1 MNRRK
6 ALRTTALAGAAG
18 ASGLTI
24 LSKSTSTAGVP
35 RSRFDGMN
43 LVIFVTDQERAI
55 QHFPEG
61 WAARRMPGLSR
72 LTRNGLTFTRA
83 YTNSCMCS
91 PARASWMT
99 GFFPAQHE
107 VKYTLEL
114 DMQPPANPQVPLST
128 RLKNIASVM
137 ASKGY
142 ETVYKG
148 KFHLT
153 KPENGTTY
161 TPADMARFGFSRWN
175 PPDAGADQSAPE
187 AGGGT
192 ADNDGRFMNDDGPV
206 ELGEEGVLAYINDVA
221 SPSRPFCLIV
231 SLVNPHD
238 VLFYPKNYDNPD
250 YGYDD
255 EWLIGGIGLPP
266 TAFENLSTKPTAQSD
281 FLRIFNLNGPL
292 PTPQMRKNY
301 LNFYGN
307 LIASSDRYL
316 VDVLDALKNR
326 GFLDNTLVVKTSDHG
341 EMGMAHSGMRQK
353 CFNFYEESIRVP
365 LVFSNPKIYKV
376 PHVNDSL
383 VSHADF
389 LPTLA
394 GLFDVPPDARADWQG
409 VDYSRLITNPGGPPV
424 QDYVVFTYDDWQA
437 GQATGPYV
445 QGANHVVSF
454 RENRYKL
461 AKYYDPTGQV
471 ATEWE
476 MYDTHHDPNEINNL
490 AFGIQRRPKP
500 VQREFERMRVK
511 LDFIERTR
519 LQPLIPFPGD

>member
-1 MNRRK
+1 MNRRDILK
-6 ALRTTALAGAAG
+6 STAAAGAAG
-18 ASGLTI
+18 ASAFTI
-24 LSKSTSTAGVP
+24 LSRSSLEAGVP

-43 LVIFVTDQERAI
+43 LVIIITDQQRAT
-55 QHFPEG
+55 QHFPDG
-61 WAARRMPGLSR
+61 WDARRLPAQSR
-72 LTRNGLTFTRA
+72 LGRTGLTFTRA

-91 PARASWMT
+91 PARATFFT
-99 GFFPAQHE
+99 GYLPAQHQ

-114 DMQPPANPQVPLST
+114 DMQPPANPQVPLSA

-153 KPENGTTY
+153 KPANGTTY
-161 TPADMARFGFSRWN
+161 EPSDMARYGFSRWN

-192 ADNDGRFMNDDGPV
+192 ADNDGRFMYDDGPV
-206 ELGEEGVLAYINDVA
+206 ELGQEGILAYIQKIA

-238 VLFYPKNYDNPD
+238 VLFYPRNYDNPD
-250 YGYDD
+250 YGYNNA
-255 EWLIGGIGLPP
+255 WLVGGIGLPP
-266 TAFENLSTKPTAQSD
+266 TAYENLSTKPTAQSE
-281 FLRIFNLNGPL
+281 FLKVFNLNGPV

-307 LIASSDRYL
+307 LMASSDRYIME
-316 VDVLDALKNR
+316 VLNALENR

-365 LVFSNPKIYKV
+365 LIFSNPKIYKQ
-376 PHVNDSL
+376 PHYNQSL
-383 VSHADF
+383 VSHVDF

-394 GLFDVPPDARADWQG
+394 GLFDVPPDARANWQG

-424 QDYVVFTYDDWQA
+424 QDNIVFTYDDWQA

-445 QGANHVVSF
+445 QGANRVASF
-454 RENRYKL
+454 RESRFKL
-461 AKYYDPTGQV
+461 AKYYDPLGQA

-476 MYDTHHDPNEINNL
+476 MYDTLHDPYETNNL
-490 AFGIQRRPKP
+490 AYGIQRRPRT

-511 LDFIERTR
+511 LDQIERTR
-519 LQPLIPFPGD
+519 LQPLVPFPGD

>member
-1 MNRRK
+1 MNRRNVLK
-6 ALRTTALAGAAG
+6 STAAAG
-18 ASGLTI
+18 VAASSAFTI
-24 LSKSTSTAGVP
+24 LSKSSDAGVP

-55 QHFPEG
+55 QHFPAG
-61 WAARRMPGLSR
+61 WAARRMPGLSW

-91 PARASWMT
+91 PARATWMT
-99 GFFPAQHE
+99 GYFPAQHE

-114 DMQPPANPQVPLST
+114 DMSLANGNPQVPLTT

-142 ETVYKG
+142 DTIYKG

-153 KPENGTTY
+153 KPANMTTY
-161 TPADMARFGFSRWN
+161 EPSDMTKYGFHRWN
-175 PPDAGADQSAPE
+175 PPDAGADQSASE

-192 ADNDGRFMNDDGPV
+192 ADNDGRFMNCDGPV
-206 ELGEEGVLAYINDVA
+206 EQGEEGVLAYINDIA

-238 VLFYPKNYDNPD
+238 VLFYPKNYAKPEFGYNDN
-250 YGYDD
+250 
-255 EWLIGGIGLPP
+255 WLIGDIGLPP
-266 TAFENLSTKPTAQSD
+266 TAYENLSTKPNAQRE
-281 FLRIFNLNGPL
+281 FLRIFSLTGPV

-307 LIASSDRYL
+307 LMVSSDKYL
-316 VDVLDALKNR
+316 VDVLQALRNR
-326 GFLDNTLVVKTSDHG
+326 GFLDNTLVVKMSDHG
-341 EMGMAHSGMRQK
+341 EMGMAHNGMRQK

-376 PHVNDSL
+376 PHVNHSL
-383 VSHADF
+383 VSHVDF

-394 GLFDVPPDARADWQG
+394 GLFDAPLDARADWEG

-437 GQATGPYV
+437 GQASGPYV
-445 QGANHVVSF
+445 SGANHLVTF
-454 RENRYKL
+454 REHRFKL
-461 AKYYDPTGQV
+461 AKYYDPHGKV
-471 ATEWE
+471 PPEWE
-476 MYDTHHDPNEINNL
+476 MYDTIHDPNETNNL
-490 AFGIQRRPKP
+490 AFNIERRPRP
-500 VQREFERMRVK
+500 VQREFARMQAR
-511 LDFIERTR
+511 LDLIQQTR
-519 LQPLIPFPGD
+519 LQPLVNLPLD